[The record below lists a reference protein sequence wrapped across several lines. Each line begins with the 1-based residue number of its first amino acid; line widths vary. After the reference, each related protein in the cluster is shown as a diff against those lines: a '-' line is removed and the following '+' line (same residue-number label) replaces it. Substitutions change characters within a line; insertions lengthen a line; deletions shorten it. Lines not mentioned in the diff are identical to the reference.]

1 MITLIAALAEN
12 RAIGLQGDLIYHL
25 PADLRHFKELTTG
38 HTIVM
43 GRRTFESLPKGALPN
58 RRNIILSRKEGIS
71 YVNAETYA
79 SFQEALNTC
88 GEGEEIFVIGG
99 ASVYEEALPFADR
112 LELTHILDTPKEA
125 DVFFPEID
133 YGQWKKVREELHEES
148 LPYVFASY
156 VRKTAKGK

>member
-12 RAIGLQGDLIYHL
+12 RAIGLRGDLIYHL
-25 PADLRHFKELTTG
+25 PADLHRFKELTTG

-58 RRNIILSRKEGIS
+58 RRNIVLSRKEGMS
-71 YVNAETYA
+71 FVNAETYA

-88 GEGEEIFVIGG
+88 QEDEHVFVIGG
-99 ASVYEEALPFADR
+99 ASVYEEALPLADY
-112 LELTHILDTPKEA
+112 LELTHILDAPKEA

-133 YGQWKKVREELHEES
+133 YNQWEVIKQEAHEDT

-156 VRKTAKGK
+156 KRK